1 MTWLSVDYVDIEVR
15 KLLVN
20 MRYIE
25 LGLVPPAQYLYDHPR
40 KSLNVCLETLSPE
53 ERRRTC
59 RKFRK
64 LVRKVLRKKVR
75 TSNFYTKQRAVKYK
89 IERALF
95 TKLIDNDE

>member
-1 MTWLSVDYVDIEVR
+1 MTWLPIDSADIEVR

-25 LGLVPPAQYLYDHPR
+25 LGLVPPAQYLSEG
-40 KSLNVCLETLSPE
+40 KGSLDVCLETLSPE

-64 LVRKVLRKKVR
+64 LVRKVRRKKVR
-75 TSNFYTKQRAVKYK
+75 TSGFYTKQRAVKYK
-89 IERALF
+89 IEVSLF
-95 TKLIDNDE
+95 AKVDDNDE